1 MSYREPIEVAP
12 GVSIEFVP
20 AGHLLGSAYVI
31 ARLSGGK
38 TILFGGD
45 LGRYARP
52 VLQDPAD
59 PVAADLVL
67 VESTYGDRDH
77 EPDDDGEHL
86 ARVIRD
92 TAARGGK
99 VIVPAFAIGRVEEL
113 LYWIGRLERE
123 RRIPVLP
130 VYVDSP
136 MAADA
141 LKFYAARTAEL
152 DPDIRPTHEE
162 RVGVRHRALPD
173 HGVAAAVEGADREPA
188 QRGGDLGERHG
199 HRWPRA
205 APPRRRACPTRATR
219 CSSPA
224 SRPKAPAA
232 GSLIEGAADVK
243 IHGQFVPVRRTDRK
257 GELDVGARRS
267 RRDSALAAGDAGRP
281 LRDCAWCTASPG
293 RWMP

>member
-1 MSYREPIEVAP
+1 M
-12 GVSIEFVP
+12 P

-52 VLQDPAD
+52 VLPDPAD

-77 EPDDDGEHL
+77 EPDDDGEGL

-92 TAARGGK
+92 TLARGGK

-113 LYWIGRLERE
+113 LYWIRRLERE

-152 DPDIRPTHEE
+152 DRGHPPDHQE
-162 RVGVRHRALPD
+162 RVGLRHRALPD

-188 QRGGDLGERHG
+188 QRRG
-199 HRWPRA
+199 HLRRA
-205 APPRRRACPTRATR
+205 AWPPADACCTTSPRRCRTRATR

-224 SRPKAPAA
+224 FKPRARAA
-232 GSLIEGAADVK
+232 VS
-243 IHGQFVPVRRTDRK
+243 
-257 GELDVGARRS
+257 
-267 RRDSALAAGDAGRP
+267 
-281 LRDCAWCTASPG
+281 
-293 RWMP
+293 